1 MATAIR
7 AAATTRRAGVS
18 VVRPASRGRGR
29 TGTSQTERPWRCSSS
44 RISTSGYPPGW
55 CAVSRRSARGPN
67 AQNPLVASV
76 TVRPVMAE
84 RTADSPRCV
93 SKGEYR
99 QVHRGMS
106 RGQVHRVF
114 DTRGHRR
121 AFARVGRFRSEVRVY
136 RGCGRRSAVSVAYSR
151 GRVRAKSAIFR

>member
-1 MATAIR
+1 MRRTLCALAIAIAGIGV
-7 AAATTRRAGVS
+7 AAP
-18 VVRPASRGRGR
+18 PA
-29 TGTSQTERPWRCSSS
+29 Q
-44 RISTSGYPPGW
+44 
-55 CAVSRRSARGPN
+55 
-67 AQNPLVASV
+67 
-76 TVRPVMAE
+76 
-84 RTADSPRCV
+84 ADSPRCV